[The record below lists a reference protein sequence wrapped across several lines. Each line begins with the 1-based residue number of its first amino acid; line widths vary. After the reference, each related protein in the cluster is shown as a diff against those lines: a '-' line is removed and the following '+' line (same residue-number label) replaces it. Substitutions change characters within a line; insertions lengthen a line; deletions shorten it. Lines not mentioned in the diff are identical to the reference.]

1 MLSLSVMP
9 DSATL
14 WAVVHKVPLSME
26 FSRQEYWEWVA
37 NFLLQGIILTQES
50 NPHLPCLLH
59 WQVDSFI
66 IIIICLLVLIE
77 G

>member
-1 MLSLSVMP
+1 MP
-9 DSATL
+9 DSAML
-14 WAVVHKVPLSME
+14 WAAVHKAPLSME

-50 NPHLPCLLH
+50 NPHLLCLLH

-66 IIIICLLVLIE
+66 IIIICLFVSIE

>member
-1 MLSLSVMP
+1 
-9 DSATL
+9 
-14 WAVVHKVPLSME
+14 ME

-50 NPHLPCLLH
+50 NPHLLCLLH

-66 IIIICLLVLIE
+66 IIIICLFVSIE